1 VADRCS
7 PERDAVPFTVI
18 YDANVLYPFHLRDI
32 LIRVAQAGLV
42 HARWTDKILDEW
54 FDNLTEQR
62 PELTE
67 RLKRTRTL
75 MSESIRDVLVQ
86 NYENL
91 IDGLKLP
98 HDKDRHVL
106 AAAIKAGAQV
116 IVTFNT
122 KHFPPEAIDPYG
134 TQEMEAQHPDTF
146 LFNVIDLNPKAVAQ
160 VIRDIEADL
169 QSRPGIPYVLEALA
183 NAGLARSV
191 EAIKAHL

>member
-1 VADRCS
+1 M
-7 PERDAVPFTVI
+7 PFTVI

-67 RLKRTRTL
+67 RLKRT
-75 MSESIRDVLVQ
+75 
-86 NYENL
+86 
-91 IDGLKLP
+91 
-98 HDKDRHVL
+98 
-106 AAAIKAGAQV
+106 
-116 IVTFNT
+116 
-122 KHFPPEAIDPYG
+122 
-134 TQEMEAQHPDTF
+134 HPS
-146 LFNVIDLNPKAVAQ
+146 AQ

-169 QSRPGIPYVLEALA
+169 QSRPGIPYVLYALA

>member
-1 VADRCS
+1 M
-7 PERDAVPFTVI
+7 PFTVI

-75 MSESIRDVLVQ
+75 MNESIRGVLVQ

-106 AAAIKAGAQV
+106 AAAIKAGAQI
-116 IVTFNT
+116 IVTLNT
-122 KHFPPEAIDPYG
+122 KHFPPDAIDPKG
-134 TQEMEAQHPDTF
+134 IQEMEAQDPDTF
-146 LFNVIDLNPKAVAQ
+146 LFNLIDLNPQVVAR
-160 VIRDIEADL
+160 VIREIEADL
-169 QSRPGIPYVLEALA
+169 KTRPGIPYVLDALA
-183 NAGLARSV
+183 NAGLPGSV
-191 EAIKAHL
+191 EAVKPHL